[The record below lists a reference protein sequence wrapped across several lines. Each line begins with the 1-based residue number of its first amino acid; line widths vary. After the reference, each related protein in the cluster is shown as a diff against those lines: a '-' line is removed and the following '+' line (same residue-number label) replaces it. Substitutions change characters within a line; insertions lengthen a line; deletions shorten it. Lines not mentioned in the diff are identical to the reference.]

1 MKAGKWP
8 RRRRNLEVSKASVAE
23 KLRRPDL
30 RGYLVLDGGLATEL
44 EHRGVSL
51 DGPLW
56 SARALRDAPEA
67 IVAVHRE
74 YLEAGADCILTA
86 SYQAST
92 LGYAEALARQA
103 KVPGFEAGAWA
114 ESYANDEASTG
125 AEALPEAAV
134 EFSVEAKILAMASA
148 ATRAALLASVRL
160 AEEARAQYLAAHS
173 EQQRPVLIAASL
185 GPYGAALHN
194 GAEFHGNYSVSFS
207 ELVSFHRERIAVLA
221 PKGELDGADL
231 LAFETVPSLEEAH
244 AILAALA
251 KTPAVSAWV
260 SYSCRDEEHVSHGEE
275 LEACARLLDGNEQIV
290 AVGINCTAP
299 GLIVPLLG
307 RLRAGTRKPAIV
319 YPNSG
324 EGWDAVRRC
333 WTGTADVDSYG
344 MLAEA
349 WFAAG
354 AQMVGGCCR
363 TGPAHIRGVRSVVDR
378 LA

>member
-1 MKAGKWP
+1 M
-8 RRRRNLEVSKASVAE
+8 
-23 KLRRPDL
+23 
-30 RGYLVLDGGLATEL
+30 
-44 EHRGVSL
+44 HR
-51 DGPLW
+51 D
-56 SARALRDAPEA
+56 
-67 IVAVHRE
+67 

-92 LGYAEALARQA
+92 LGYAEALARHA

-114 ESYANDEASTG
+114 ESFANDEASIG

-148 ATRAALLASVRL
+148 ATRAALVASVRL
-160 AEEARAQYLAAHS
+160 AEEARAQYLAAHPG
-173 EQQRPVLIAASL
+173 QRRPVLIAASL

-194 GAEFHGNYSVSFS
+194 GAEFHGNYTVSFN
-207 ELVSFHRERIAVLA
+207 ELVDFHRERVAVLA
-221 PKGELDGADL
+221 PRGRLEGADL
-231 LAFETVPSLEEAH
+231 LAFETVPSLEEAR
-244 AILAALA
+244 AIVATLAR
-251 KTPAVSAWV
+251 TPEVSAWI
-260 SYSCRDEEHVSHGEE
+260 SYSCRDEEHVSHGEQ
-275 LEACARLLDGNEQIV
+275 LEACARLLDSNDQIV

-299 GLIVPLLG
+299 GLIGPLLG

-333 WTGTADVDSYG
+333 WTGTADVNSYG

-363 TGPAHIRGVRSVVDR
+363 TGPAHIRGVRHIADR
-378 LA
+378 LAG